1 MLKPAVPGQRRES
14 DGRRRPRLSPITRRI
29 LAVNVFALAVLVVG
43 LLYVGRYR
51 QELIQSEFH
60 ALTIQA
66 EMFAAALGEAA
77 VGAENSLDQSLV
89 PDMAGQIVRRL
100 ARTTRTQAVLVGT
113 KGEVL
118 TDSRRFVG
126 PGGTVDI
133 EELPPPAGQRS
144 FAQKLL
150 DFYDNTMEELPSPS
164 ALDELDEALPVSD
177 RRETRHALAGDT
189 SQALRRGF
197 GRRMLLSAAVPV
209 QRYKQVLGAIVLTR
223 DSRAIDAAMLQVRLD
238 ILKVFGIAL
247 FITVLLSIYLAGTIA
262 RPLRRL
268 ALAADRV
275 RRGLS
280 RQYAIP
286 ELGGRNDEI
295 RELSGALREMT
306 EALWKRMDA
315 IEGFAADVAHEIK
328 NPLTSLRS
336 AIETA
341 ARITDPGQRDKLMA
355 IVIDDIQRLDRLIS
369 DISNASRLDA
379 ELSRAEMVPIDL
391 SAIAD
396 TMIALHEAAEDAHG
410 VRLMRQ
416 QIEGQSVMVVGDE
429 DRIVQVLR
437 NLIDNAISFSP
448 EGGTIALR
456 VAREGGTAV
465 VSVED
470 EGPGIPAGSEESIF
484 ERFYCERPAGEKFG
498 THSGLG
504 LSISR
509 QIVEAHRGTIKAQ
522 NRTGPDGKVL
532 GARFIVRLPAAA

>member
-1 MLKPAVPGQRRES
+1 
-14 DGRRRPRLSPITRRI
+14 
-29 LAVNVFALAVLVVG
+29 
-43 LLYVGRYR
+43 
-51 QELIQSEFH
+51 
-60 ALTIQA
+60 
-66 EMFAAALGEAA
+66 
-77 VGAENSLDQSLV
+77 
-89 PDMAGQIVRRL
+89 
-100 ARTTRTQAVLVGT
+100 
-113 KGEVL
+113 
-118 TDSRRFVG
+118 
-126 PGGTVDI
+126 
-133 EELPPPAGQRS
+133 
-144 FAQKLL
+144 
-150 DFYDNTMEELPSPS
+150 
-164 ALDELDEALPVSD
+164 
-177 RRETRHALAGDT
+177 
-189 SQALRRGF
+189 
-197 GRRMLLSAAVPV
+197 
-209 QRYKQVLGAIVLTR
+209 
-223 DSRAIDAAMLQVRLD
+223 
-238 ILKVFGIAL
+238 L

-295 RELSGALREMT
+295 RELSGALRDMT

-341 ARITDPGQRDKLMA
+341 ARINDPAQRDKLMA

-410 VRLMRQ
+410 VRLKRD
-416 QIEGQSVMVVGDE
+416 QIDGQPVMIVGDE

-448 EGGTIALR
+448 EGGTITLR

-465 VSVED
+465 VVVED

-509 QIVEAHRGTIKAQ
+509 QIAEAHRGTIKAE
-522 NRTGPDGKVL
+522 NRIGPDGRVL
-532 GARFIVRLPAAA
+532 GARFIVRIPAAA